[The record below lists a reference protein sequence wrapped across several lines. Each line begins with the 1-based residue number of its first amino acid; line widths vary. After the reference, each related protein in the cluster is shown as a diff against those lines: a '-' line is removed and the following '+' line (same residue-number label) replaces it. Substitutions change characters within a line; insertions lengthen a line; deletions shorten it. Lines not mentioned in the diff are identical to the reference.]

1 MNNDLN
7 KSISNN
13 IDEIKEINKSELNKE
28 NNSLNNSQ
36 NNNENDNLLKE
47 KDEVDLI
54 LDEIERKDIPMDFD
68 KELKFILNEVA
79 SYDKKAD
86 LKLIEKAYNFARKAH
101 QGQKRESG
109 KDYFEHPVSVAKIL
123 LEYKPDTATICAALL
138 HDIVEE
144 TEYNL
149 EDIKKEFG
157 EEVASLVEGETKT
170 NKASFES
177 PEDYTAENWRKLLL
191 ATIKDFRVILI
202 KLADRLSNM
211 RTLKYLREDK
221 QQRIAKETLE
231 IYAPIAHKLGLY
243 NLKGELEDLSLR
255 YLKPDIYQYIKNKVN
270 EKRAEREKKAKLI
283 MDMIKKKLNES
294 NIEFLEVSGRA
305 KYFYSIYR
313 KMILEKRSFEEIY
326 DLIAVRI
333 IVKTI
338 PDCYRVLAE
347 IHQLWKPIP
356 GRFKDYIAVPKS
368 NGYQSLH
375 TDVVTPFNTIC
386 EVQIRTLEM
395 HQVAK
400 YGVAAHWRY
409 KGTERDKAFDK
420 RIAWLE
426 QVLEWKKNAPS
437 EFLDSLKVDL
447 FENEIVVF
455 TPKGDPIIL
464 PENATP
470 VDFAFEVHSK
480 IGETCSKA
488 QVNKKLV
495 PLDYKLKSGDVVYII
510 TNPNAK
516 PSRNWLSFVVTN
528 KAKQKIRSALGI
540 EIERDPKQLREEQDK
555 INLAKY
561 IYCEEKGQLKLSKCC
576 NPQFND
582 AIVAYRMKDGTISV
596 HKEKCPNIHALDK
609 TKKVNVC
616 WNVPKEQ
623 IKTINVYVEDKLG
636 IVEDILNQLS
646 NFKINVLS
654 INLKPHKKT
663 ILISL
668 KIKAESNEELIKTI
682 DILKKIKHITNVQ
695 EEKSIS

>member
-1 MNNDLN
+1 MYEMNNP
-7 KSISNN
+7 
-13 IDEIKEINKSELNKE
+13 
-28 NNSLNNSQ
+28 
-36 NNNENDNLLKE
+36 NEKINDNLDNNNNLDKNKAIDNIDVEKNIEKKE
-47 KDEVDLI
+47 T
-54 LDEIERKDIPMDFD
+54 PMNFND
-68 KELKFILNEVA
+68 ELKKILNEVS

-101 QGQKRESG
+101 EGQKRDSG
-109 KDYFEHPVSVAKIL
+109 KEYFEHPVSVAEIL
-123 LEYKPDTATICAALL
+123 LEFKPDTDTICAALL
-138 HDIVEE
+138 HDV
-144 TEYNL
+144 L
-149 EDIKKEFG
+149 EDTDYNIETIKKEFN
-157 EEVASLVEGETKT
+157 EEIAKLVEGETKT
-170 NKASFES
+170 EKAIFES
-177 PEDYTAENWRKLLL
+177 AEEYTAENWRKILL
-191 ATIKDFRVILI
+191 ATTKDFRIILI

-221 QQRIAKETLE
+221 QKRIAKETLE

-255 YLKPDIYQYIKNKVN
+255 FLKPDIYQYIKNKVN
-270 EKRAEREKKAKLI
+270 EKRAEREKKAEMIIDL
-283 MDMIKKKLNES
+283 IKKKLSEQK
-294 NIEFLEVSGRA
+294 IEYVEVSGRA

-313 KMILEKRSFEEIY
+313 KMILEKKSFEELY
-326 DLIAVRI
+326 DLIAIRI

-347 IHQLWKPIP
+347 IHQLWKPVP

-375 TDVVTPFNTIC
+375 TDVVTPFNTLC
-386 EVQIRTLEM
+386 EVQIRTIEM
-395 HQVAK
+395 HHVAK

-409 KGTERDKAFDK
+409 KGTDRDKAFDK

-447 FENEIVVF
+447 FEKEIVVF

-464 PENATP
+464 PENSTP

-480 IGETCSKA
+480 IGESCSKA
-488 QVNKKLV
+488 QVNNKLV

-516 PSRNWLSFVVTN
+516 PSRNWLSFVITN
-528 KAKQKIRSALGI
+528 KAKQKIRSLLGL
-540 EIERDPKQLREEQDK
+540 EIERDPKQLREEQK
-555 INLAKY
+555 INLVKY
-561 IYCEEKGQLKLSKCC
+561 LATNEKGQLKLSKCC
-576 NPQFND
+576 NPEFNEP
-582 AIVAYRMKDGTISV
+582 IVAYRMKDGTISV

-609 TKKVNVC
+609 TKKVSVS

-623 IKTINVYVEDKLG
+623 IKTINIYVEDKIG
-636 IVEDILNQLS
+636 IVEKILTNLKD
-646 NFKINVLS
+646 FKINVLS

-663 ILISL
+663 ILIAL
-668 KIKAESNEELIKTI
+668 KIKAESQDELKNTI
-682 DILKKIKHITNVQ
+682 EIIRKIEHVTNVQ
-695 EEKSIS
+695 EEKSL